1 VTHTQSSQVLKYEP
15 YHYSD
20 LAAFLIERGLQNR
33 VTIGHYLFWHLEVC
47 ARPFPPC
54 VAVLGATG

>member
-1 VTHTQSSQVLKYEP
+1 MLKYEP

-33 VTIGHYLFWHLEVC
+33 VTIGHYLFWHLEVHTS
-47 ARPFPPC
+47 AISLSIPPYVVSVVLC
-54 VAVLGATG
+54 V

>member
-1 VTHTQSSQVLKYEP
+1 MQVLKYEP

-33 VTIGHYLFWHLEVC
+33 VTIGHYLFWHLEVHTSLSYF
-47 ARPFPPC
+47 AFLRR
-54 VAVLGATG
+54 VACRVV